1 MKKSLLAGALALSLF
16 GSSCMGPNNLFEG
29 LHSWNSR
36 ATDGKWGNELI
47 FAAFTIIPVY
57 GFAYLGDIIIF
68 NSIEFWGGKN
78 PIDTPQ
84 PYTPIKNG

>member
-1 MKKSLLAGALALSLF
+1 MKKSLLAAALTLSLMS
-16 GSSCMGPNNLFEG
+16 SSCLGPNNCWEG
-29 LHSWNSR
+29 LHAWNEK

-47 FAAFTIIPVY
+47 FFAFTIIPVY

-78 PIDTPQ
+78 PIDAPS
-84 PYTPIKNG
+84 K

>member
-1 MKKSLLAGALALSLF
+1 MKKSLLAIALTLSLV
-16 GSSCMGPNNLFEG
+16 GSSCLGPNNAFNN
-29 LHSWNSR
+29 LHAWNEK

-57 GFAYLGDIIIF
+57 GFFYMGDILIF

-78 PIDTPQ
+78 PIDP
-84 PYTPIKNG
+84 KS